1 MKEKNFT
8 NSGPYFQETF
18 QVRCWRPVK
27 NNKQA
32 FLQRLLRR
40 YQKTIDTTLA
50 ITLIGTMFLI
60 GIWCF
65 LVQLAEY

>member
-1 MKEKNFT
+1 MKEKNFIT
-8 NSGPYFQETF
+8 TGPYFQETF
-18 QVRCWRPVK
+18 QLRCWTPVK
-27 NNKQA
+27 NNKQT
-32 FLQRLLRR
+32 FVKRLIKR
-40 YQKTIDTTLA
+40 YQKTIDTTFA